1 MIGINKINLKLKID
15 LENLKNNESII
26 IKSYKKDRVI
36 DIKKISD
43 KFEVNENGFK
53 NVIYTFDD
61 YKECYKEVGKI
72 IKYEFPNSSMLWY
85 SIRNS

>member
-53 NVIYTFDD
+53 NVIYTFNE
-61 YKECYKEVGKI
+61 YKHCYKEVIKI
-72 IKYEFPNSSMLWY
+72 IKHEFPNSSMLWY
-85 SIRNS
+85 SIRNC

>member
-1 MIGINKINLKLKID
+1 MIGINKINLKLKVD
-15 LENLKNNESII
+15 LQNLKNNESII
-26 IKSYKKDRVI
+26 IKSYKKDRVLN
-36 DIKKISD
+36 IKKILD

-53 NVIYTFDD
+53 NMVYTFDEL
-61 YKECYKEVGKI
+61 KLCYKEVVKI